1 MTKHQTTDDQRK
13 DGKGRPGGAPSP
25 TQERETTRENQNQKG
40 SGEGQTGM
48 QRGAGHPTGR

>member
-1 MTKHQTTDDQRK
+1 MTKHETKDEGK
-13 DGKGRPGGAPSP
+13 DGKGRRGGAPSP
-25 TQERETTRENQNQKG
+25 EQERETNRENQNQKG

>member
-1 MTKHQTTDDQRK
+1 MTKHETTDDQRK
-13 DGKGRPGGAPSP
+13 DGKKRPGGAPSP
-25 TQERETTRENQNQKG
+25 TQEREMNRENQDQKG